1 MENCMAA
8 ARAAC
13 GTVSTLLI
21 CWVHEMRE
29 STMTSPT
36 AQRGSRVAINAE
48 KPLKVGVSSFHHP
61 RCHSMK
67 GTAAPFSELKIIS
80 NVCRTAFTAA
90 HVPSSPSYFVVQ
102 GTGTWCFPFSTSLL
116 VRTCLPRQ
124 NERLQAAACHCL
136 DLGQVL
142 QTGAGFLVPKSWSVL
157 SAAEAG
163 ICKII

>member
-29 STMTSPT
+29 STTTTPT
-36 AQRGSRVAINAE
+36 AQQGSRVAINAE

-61 RCHSMK
+61 CCHSIK

-80 NVCRTAFTAA
+80 NVCRTAFRAV
-90 HVPSSPSYFVVQ
+90 HVPSSPSYSVVQ
-102 GTGTWCFPFSTSLL
+102 GTGTRCFPFSTSLL
-116 VRTCLPRQ
+116 ARTCLPRQ
-124 NERLQAAACHCL
+124 NECLQAAACHCL

-142 QTGAGFLVPKSWSVL
+142 QTGAGFLVPKSWSVYL
-157 SAAEAG
+157 QLKLGFS
-163 ICKII
+163 K